1 MALTSTFAT
10 APKPLRADDLACFRG
25 GRMVFDH
32 LSFEVKPGELLYLRG
47 KNGSGKSTLLR
58 LIAGFLRAQ
67 GGTLKYGDE
76 AWAHG
81 DAALSEALIYAGHDN
96 ALKPVLTLRENA
108 RELMRLMTGRAVGDV
123 ALAEAAEVFA
133 LTGLLDQP
141 VRYFSSGQRHRSNL
155 MRFAY
160 LSRPL
165 WLMDEPT
172 VGLDAENRDALAAL
186 MRKHLDM
193 GGMIIAATHDP
204 IGVEGAMIDMRDYQ
218 PEIELEEE
226 WL

>member
-1 MALTSTFAT
+1 
-10 APKPLRADDLACFRG
+10 
-25 GRMVFDH
+25 MVFER
-32 LSFEVKPGELLYLRG
+32 LSFTLDPGELLYLRG

-58 LIAGFLRAQ
+58 LIAGYLRIH
-67 GGTLKYGDE
+67 GGTLMVGDD
-76 AWAHG
+76 AWWRG

-108 RELMRLMTGRAVGDV
+108 RELTRLMTGHAVGDV
-123 ALAEAAEVFA
+123 ALADAADVFG

-160 LSRPL
+160 LKRPL

-172 VGLDAENRDALAAL
+172 VGLDTENREALAGL
-186 MRKHLDM
+186 MRAHLDA

-218 PEIELEEE
+218 PKVSLEEA